1 MNDGQIVSAL
11 LSLIACFMIACRIDK
26 MVRGVTLSAVF
37 YQHAAL
43 AAGLFG
49 SFLLTFTRHADW
61 STASVVAGVVVFL
74 TLSVQRWRHGAPEGT
89 TRPADLQ
96 DTRPMEHQT

>member
-1 MNDGQIVSAL
+1 MNEGQIVSAL
-11 LSLIACFMIACRIDK
+11 LCLVACFMIACRIDK
-26 MVRGVTLSAVF
+26 MVRGVTLAMVF

-49 SFLLTFTRHADW
+49 SFLLTFTRHAAW

-74 TLSVQRWRHGAPEGT
+74 ALSVQRWRHGAPEGT
-89 TRPADLQ
+89 TRPGELQ
-96 DTRPMEHQT
+96 DAQSVERQT